1 MKKSSNVGFVS
12 MFWFRIGPSKDE
24 IVFAVKKGAVE
35 KSSFSYFICRETLV
49 PRFNLHAY
57 V

>member
-1 MKKSSNVGFVS
+1 

-24 IVFAVKKGAVE
+24 IVFAVNDSIPTKKGAVE